1 MTMRAIRSTL
11 ALVALLACGLAHAD
25 TLTIDQAMNARRAL
39 DAVQAAGAHVDTK
52 PEVRAWLLDDV
63 ANARRALETAQ
74 RSDVKQRLIDVAI
87 RARVAAMLLNTPAL
101 TPAAAAVDGLA
112 QRL

>member
-1 MTMRAIRSTL
+1 MRAIRSTL
-11 ALVALLACGLAHAD
+11 AIVALLACNVARAD
-25 TLTIDQAMNARRAL
+25 TLTIDQAMSARRAL
-39 DAVQAAGAHVDTK
+39 DAVQAAGARVDTK

-63 ANARRALETAQ
+63 AIARRALETAE
-74 RSDVKQRLIDVAI
+74 RSDVKQRLIDLAI

-101 TPAAAAVDGLA
+101 TSAAAAVDGLA